1 MSQWTSFLHELL
13 KYVEPCY
20 LFLKSLVYKFCN
32 WMAFFLHEL
41 MQFVYWYCYFQNICI
56 HKHYICMASF
66 LHECNVSIQSMLQR
80 FNKQLI
86 LNAKYFSCFFR
97 WGKCQWSKHDVPL
110 LLGFASFPLW
120 RRTRSGLVTSQLHR
134 HSDPELTILLGN

>member
-1 MSQWTSFLHELL
+1 MNWCNVSYL
-13 KYVEPCY
+13 CY
-20 LFLKSLVYKFCN
+20 CF
-32 WMAFFLHEL
+32 H
-41 MQFVYWYCYFQNICI
+41 NICI
-56 HKHYICMASF
+56 HKQLDNFFSSWTDAIPM
-66 LHECNVSIQSMLQR
+66 SIKLMLQR

-134 HSDPELTILLGN
+134 HSDPELTILLGNWNENNYKNRIHRSLQKTNNCPHFIKIHRIVCIKQA